1 MEREGKFIAKNLK
14 ALTLGIMALD
24 FVIAILSPIMAG
36 YGYSS
41 VAESLYFVLYGV
53 LIPLTILLTITA
65 FIQNMKTSHTEKRTP
80 EHELDVKQKFWGR
93 ISLIGL
99 SVTVMLVYTLFANLD
114 LYGFVLMFLL
124 FALSVYLGPVFGRL
138 VIKK

>member
-1 MEREGKFIAKNLK
+1 MEREGKFIIKNLK
-14 ALTLGIMALD
+14 AFTLGIMALD
-24 FVIAILSPIMAG
+24 FVIAVLSPVMAG

-41 VAESLYFVLYGV
+41 VAESLYFVLYNV

-80 EHELDVKQKFWGR
+80 EQELDIKQKFWGR
-93 ISLIGL
+93 MFLIGL
-99 SVTVMLVYTLFANLD
+99 SVAVMLVYTLFANLD

-124 FALSVYLGPVFGRL
+124 FALSIYLGPVFGKMI
-138 VIKK
+138 IKK